1 MVDLFNV
8 VKDSKKRWLAVIC
21 VLRKK
26 YMNDAGISEVKRMHG
41 EETSQYFA
49 TFVENQ
55 KTERMKN
62 TFFVALAI
70 SGLTLFSCK
79 DDKAKDMPEAEVA
92 KTEITS
98 EDNFNYVVEQFADL
112 KILRYQIPGFE
123 ELSLKEQKLVYYL
136 TQAGLEGRDIMWAQ
150 NYRHNLAIRAALEN
164 IYANYNGDKT
174 SEDWKNFEIYL
185 KRVWFSNGIHHHYS
199 NAKIKPAFNK
209 AYLEML
215 MKETNSSLAGEALE
229 VIFNDKDAKK
239 VNLSKDSDIVLESAI
254 NFYGPDVTTAD
265 VEKFYGGIKVDAAE
279 PIEVGLNTR
288 LVKENG
294 KLVEQVYKSGGLYG
308 EAIDKIIF
316 WLEKAKGV
324 AESDAQAK
332 ALGLLIEYYQTGS
345 LDTWDDY
352 AVAWVE
358 STEGN
363 IDWINGF
370 IEVYN
375 DPKGYKG
382 SYETIVQIKDF
393 DMSKK
398 MAVLSKEAQWF
409 EDNSPLMPEH
419 KKKEVKG
426 VSYKTVIV
434 AGEAGDASPSTPI
447 GVNLP
452 NNNWIRQAHGSKS
465 VSLGNIINAYSN
477 AGGSGR
483 LQEFANDEQEVALEK
498 EYGALGDKLHTALH
512 EVVGH
517 ASGQINKGVGT
528 PKETLKRYKS
538 TIEEG
543 RADLFGLYYL
553 MDPKLQELG
562 LVTDWEKTGIAA
574 YDGYI
579 RNGLI
584 GQLVRLELG
593 DDVEEA
599 HMVNRQWVSAWAYE
613 RGQAENVIEKITRD
627 GKTYYNINDY
637 GKLRTIFGEL
647 LRETQRITSEGDYEA
662 AKNLVE
668 NYGVKVDQKLH
679 AEVLERNSKFKSAPY
694 SGFVNPMIVPTM
706 EGEEITGFNVMQP
719 DSFEGQ
725 MLDYAKKYGNL
736 SKK

>member
-1 MVDLFNV
+1 MM
-8 VKDSKKRWLAVIC
+8 SKFFIAIAIC
-21 VLRKK
+21 SL
-26 YMNDAGISEVKRMHG
+26 M
-41 EETSQYFA
+41 
-49 TFVENQ
+49 FV
-55 KTERMKN
+55 
-62 TFFVALAI
+62 
-70 SGLTLFSCK
+70 SCADDKK
-79 DDKAKDMPEAEVA
+79 DDQNKPETAEVVTDDF
-92 KTEITS
+92 KYQI
-98 EDNFNYVVEQFADL
+98 DQFADL
-112 KILRYQIPGFE
+112 KILRYQIPSWND
-123 ELSLKEQKLVYYL
+123 LSLDEQKLVYYL
-136 TQAGLEGRDIMWAQ
+136 TQAGLAGRDIMWAQ
-150 NYRHNLAIRAALEN
+150 NYRHNLTIRKALEN
-164 IYANYNGDKT
+164 IYTNYDGDKE
-174 SEDWKNFEIYL
+174 SEDWKNFEVYL

-199 NAKIKPAFNK
+199 TAKLKPDFSAE
-209 AYLEML
+209 YLRSL
-215 MKETNSSLAGEALE
+215 LTATNTSLEGEAFD

-239 VNLSKDSDIVLESAI
+239 VNLSKDADIVLESAI

-265 VEKFYGGIKVDAAE
+265 VENYYGAIEVDSEE
-279 PIEVGLNTR
+279 PIEIGLNTK

-294 KLVEQVYKSGGLYG
+294 QLVEKVYKSGGLYG
-308 EAIDKIIF
+308 GAIDKIIY

-324 AESDAQAK
+324 AEDENQAK
-332 ALGLLIEYYQTGS
+332 ALGLLIEYYKTGS

-352 AVAWVE
+352 AVAWVN
-358 STEGN
+358 STEGD

-382 SYETIVQIKDF
+382 SYETIVEIKDF

-452 NNNWIRQAHGSKS
+452 NNNWIRQKHGSKS
-465 VSLGNIINAYSN
+465 VSLGNIINSYNN

-483 LQEFANDEQEVALEK
+483 LQEFAHDEEEVELEK
-498 EYGALGDKLHTALH
+498 KYGQLADKLHTALH

-517 ASGQINKGVGT
+517 ASGQINPGVGT
-528 PKETLKRYKS
+528 PKETLKSYKS

-562 LVTDWEKTGIAA
+562 LVEDWEATGKAA

-584 GQLVRLELG
+584 TQLVRLELG
-593 DDVEEA
+593 DDVEES
-599 HMVNRQWVSAWAYE
+599 HMRNRQWVSAWAYE
-613 RGQAENVIEKITRD
+613 KGEADGVIEKVTRD
-627 GKTYYNINDY
+627 GKTFYDIKDY
-637 GKLRTIFGEL
+637 AKLREIFGML
-647 LRETQRITSEGDYEA
+647 LKETQRITSEGDYEA
-662 AKNLVE
+662 AKALVE
-668 NYGVKVDQKLH
+668 DYGVKVDQTLH
-679 AEVLERNSKFKSAPY
+679 KEVLERNSKFEAAPY
-694 SGFVNPMIVPTM
+694 GGFVNPVIVPDM
-706 EGEEITGFNVMQP
+706 NEDGEITGFSIKQP
-719 DSFEGQ
+719 ETFEEQ
-725 MLDYAKKYGNL
+725 MLNYSKEYGYL
-736 SKK
+736 SN